1 MSLYGSIGYT
11 RRDHYRE
18 RTLNNKNSKILQEL
32 ESELRALQDKRDA
45 LYDICDISYEELKEL
60 EKPIQIKID
69 DLIDRVCSVKY
80 EKVW

>member
-1 MSLYGSIGYT
+1 MSIYGSIGYT

-32 ESELRALQDKRDA
+32 ETELRNAQNEHTALWEN
-45 LYDICDISYEELKEL
+45 YDLTDEEVKEL
-60 EKPIQIKID
+60 EKPLQIKID
-69 DLIDRVCSVKY
+69 DLINRVCAVKY

>member
-1 MSLYGSIGYT
+1 MSIYGSIGYT

-32 ESELRALQDKRDA
+32 ETELRNAQNEHSA
-45 LYDICDISYEELKEL
+45 LYEDMSITDEELAEL
-60 EKPIQIKID
+60 EKPLKEKID
-69 DLIDRVCSVKY
+69 ILIDRVCAFKY

>member
-18 RTLNNKNSKILQEL
+18 RTLNKKNLKLLQSL
-32 ESELRALQDKRDA
+32 EFELRTLQNERDA
-45 LYDICDISYEELKEL
+45 LYDNYDISEEELKEL
-60 EKPIQIKID
+60 EKPMQVKID
-69 DLIDRVCSVKY
+69 DLINRVCAVKY